1 MQWLALVYV
10 YVPVDALCLVRSE
23 EGDGSP
29 RTGNKI
35 PQPACLESTRV
46 TPRHGSQATYSK
58 YRVLKQDL
66 S

>member
-1 MQWLALVYV
+1 MAYLHACMCTSI
-10 YVPVDALCLVRSE
+10 DALCLVKSE
-23 EGDGSP
+23 EGDGSSGI
-29 RTGNKI
+29 GNKI
-35 PQPACLESTRV
+35 LPLESIRV